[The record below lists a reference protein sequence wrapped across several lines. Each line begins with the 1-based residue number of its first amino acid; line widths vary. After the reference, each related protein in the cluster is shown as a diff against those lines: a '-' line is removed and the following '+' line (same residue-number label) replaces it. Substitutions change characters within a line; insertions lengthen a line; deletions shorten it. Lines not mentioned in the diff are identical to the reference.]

1 MAVIRAA
8 CIVFV
13 VLVSMC
19 AGAQSFVQD
28 RFVIGLWVDPP
39 VEETTNA
46 RYRELAEA
54 GFSVVI
60 GHHPRETKD
69 IERQLGYCKRQGLKL
84 IASRP
89 PREEERWARHPA
101 LWGYTLRDEPSAVD
115 FPALA
120 AQADALRA
128 RYRERLP
135 YINLFPTY
143 ATPEQLGTESYE
155 EHVRQFMEVYRPE
168 VLSMDHYP
176 MMTPEEDT
184 RAAYLENLAVMRRH
198 SLAAG
203 VPFWNFFNIMP
214 FGPHDD
220 PTEAQVR
227 WQINAS
233 LCYGAKGVLYFCYW
247 TPPGDI
253 FAKGGAILRADG
265 TRTRHYA
272 EAQRINAGLQN
283 LGPTLM
289 QLKSTGVL
297 RLERGANHAETLAGS
312 PIKSITKGNYLI
324 GLFRH
329 SAGGRAVM
337 LMNHD
342 YGHSAWP
349 TVAFDTEDVR
359 EVSAGNGGIARVQ
372 DDSPAKPGL
381 QISLDSGG
389 ARLFLLGGAVE

>member
-1 MAVIRAA
+1 VYRTA
-8 CIVFV
+8 CFGFV
-13 VLVSMC
+13 VLLALG
-19 AGAQSFVQD
+19 AGAESFVQD
-28 RFVIGLWVDPP
+28 RFAIGMWVDPP
-39 VEETTNA
+39 VEETTSE
-46 RYRELAEA
+46 RYRELADA
-54 GFSVVI
+54 GFSLVI
-60 GHHPRETKD
+60 GMHPRTTED
-69 IERQLGYCKRQGLKL
+69 IERQLKYCERNGLKL

-89 PREEERWARHPA
+89 PDEGERWVTHPA

-120 AQADALRA
+120 AQADSLRA
-128 RYRERLP
+128 RHPDRMP

-143 ATPEQLGTESYE
+143 ATPEQLGTETYE

-176 MMTPEEDT
+176 TMTSEEDT
-184 RAAYLENLAVMRRH
+184 RDAYLDNLAVMRRH

-247 TPPGDI
+247 TPAGDI

-272 EAQRINAGLQN
+272 EAQRINVGLQN

-289 QLKSTGVL
+289 QLESTGVL
-297 RLERGANHAETLAGS
+297 RLERDTSYAEALTGS
-312 PIKSITKGNYLI
+312 PINTISKGDYLV

-329 SAGGRAVM
+329 TDGGRAVL

-342 YGHSAWP
+342 YAHSAWP
-349 TVAFDTEDVR
+349 TVSFDTEDVR
-359 EVSAGNGGIARVQ
+359 EVNPASGGMQPVK
-372 DDSPAKPGL
+372 DDSPEMPGL
-381 QISLDSGG
+381 QLSLDSGG
-389 ARLFLLGGAVE
+389 ARLFLLGGARE